1 MSEPLALL
9 FLFAA
14 IDLIDEAAAKI
25 KMELTSRPTDLD
37 ETNREVLKLE
47 MERLSLQKDEDKVS
61 KERLSKLEKELEGLK
76 EKQKELT
83 DQWEKEK
90 TLMNRITS
98 VKEEVDC
105 AYGFLFRFSVI
116 RKTDVLYYVLNR

>member
-1 MSEPLALL
+1 MRHRICEPLALL

-61 KERLSKLEKELEGLK
+61 RERLSKLEKELEGLK

-116 RKTDVLYYVLNR
+116 